1 MKGRLAT
8 GGMVSRDG
16 EWSSARGLD
25 GTCNA
30 KGRSHG
36 KGSDNDMTCFSR
48 SEQKL
53 VLGVN
58 V

>member
-1 MKGRLAT
+1 M
-8 GGMVSRDG
+8 SRDG
-16 EWSSARGLD
+16 EWSSARGHD

-30 KGRSHG
+30 KGRSCG